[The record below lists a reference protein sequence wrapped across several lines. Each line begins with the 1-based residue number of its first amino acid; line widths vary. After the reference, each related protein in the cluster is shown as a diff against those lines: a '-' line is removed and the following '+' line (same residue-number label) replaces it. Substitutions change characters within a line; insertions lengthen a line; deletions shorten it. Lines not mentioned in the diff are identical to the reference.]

1 MMLIVL
7 VVVDND
13 VDCTGWWWIMMLIV
27 LVVVDNDVDC
37 TGGGG

>member
-7 VVVDND
+7 GVVDND
-13 VDCTGWWWIMMLIV
+13 VDCTV
-27 LVVVDNDVDC
+27 VVVDNDVDC

>member
-1 MMLIVL
+1 M
-7 VVVDND
+7 VVDND
-13 VDCTGWWWIMMLIV
+13 VDCTGWWIMMLIV